1 MDNSSKETTLLV
13 EYKNRDSFMHVG
25 VQETLP
31 FTDIKIWFKAEFQQ
45 QKKFVGSEL
54 LKCLFCY

>member
-13 EYKNRDSFMHVG
+13 EYKNRNSFMRVG

-31 FTDIKIWFKAEFQQ
+31 FTDIKADF
-45 QKKFVGSEL
+45 
-54 LKCLFCY
+54 